1 MFTKDELDWIIGH
14 SSKMQLTRMSER
26 KQHKPQQGKAARLS
40 QARSICF
47 IFQVTQ
53 SLERKVIP
61 KKDHFL
67 KEQLKFNRSVTLN
80 LEIHKQI
87 IPPHHR
93 YTSNVNLWL
102 LYLVSLCLLLSF

>member
-53 SLERKVIP
+53 VIP

-87 IPPHHR
+87 IPLHHR